1 MNRPAQRMAVETRDP
16 LFGAPAATAEPLRQ
30 QSPPLQAGLPRAA
43 RIVFAMLA
51 RIEHGELSLRLPDG
65 SLQRFGH
72 GAPRA
77 ALHLRDWRVFDS
89 ALRRGD
95 VGFAE
100 SWIAGQWDSDD
111 LAAVL
116 SVLVANRT
124 VIEQA
129 VYGSWLGRIA
139 GHLRHLLNRNS
150 KAGSRR
156 NIHAHYDLGNDF
168 YRLWLDASMTYSSA
182 LFDGHDRQVAERIAG
197 SPVIRQVLGNADPLL
212 LAQHAKYERI
222 LDRLDLAPGASV
234 LEIGCGWGGFAER
247 AAARGLRATGLTI
260 SREQYDFARA
270 RLADDAGQPRA
281 DIVLRDYRDES
292 GRYDG
297 IASIEMFEA
306 VGEAYWPAWF
316 EALRRCLK
324 PGGRAVVQTIT
335 IDDALFDRYRRGTD
349 FIQQY
354 VFPGGMLPSPSRF
367 EALAREHGFAVA
379 DAFAFGADYAL
390 TLKIWRKRFMARLDE
405 VREQGFDERFI
416 RTWEF
421 YLAYCEAAFEHGST
435 DVWQFTLEAGR

>member
-1 MNRPAQRMAVETRDP
+1 
-16 LFGAPAATAEPLRQ
+16 
-30 QSPPLQAGLPRAA
+30 
-43 RIVFAMLA
+43 
-51 RIEHGELSLRLPDG
+51 
-65 SLQRFGH
+65 
-72 GAPRA
+72 
-77 ALHLRDWRVFDS
+77 
-89 ALRRGD
+89 
-95 VGFAE
+95 
-100 SWIAGQWDSDD
+100 
-111 LAAVL
+111 
-116 SVLVANRT
+116 
-124 VIEQA
+124 
-129 VYGSWLGRIA
+129 
-139 GHLRHLLNRNS
+139 
-150 KAGSRR
+150 
-156 NIHAHYDLGNDF
+156 
-168 YRLWLDASMTYSSA
+168 
-182 LFDGHDRQVAERIAG
+182 
-197 SPVIRQVLGNADPLL
+197 
-212 LAQHAKYERI
+212 
-222 LDRLDLAPGASV
+222 
-234 LEIGCGWGGFAER
+234 
-247 AAARGLRATGLTI
+247 GLTI

-324 PGGRAVVQTIT
+324 PGGPAVVQTIT

-405 VREQGFDERFI
+405 VREQGFGERFI
-416 RTWEF
+416 
-421 YLAYCEAAFEHGST
+421 
-435 DVWQFTLEAGR
+435 